1 LNKNIEFY
9 NIETSLKI
17 NKMPRNAQGMWVSQD
32 EVNEEL
38 KKQGKK
44 SNDSF
49 LGVSFKEDLTSS
61 DYQRILI
68 EQNQAIIQLL
78 SVQCDNIIQGTLS
91 GGINRNYQ
99 YAIKDYTLDKH

>member
-1 LNKNIEFY
+1 
-9 NIETSLKI
+9 
-17 NKMPRNAQGMWVSQD
+17 MPRNAQGMWVSQD